1 MAEDMRGIEKLD
13 NPALVKL
20 AVDLLRRSL
29 VHYGIWFNEVDH
41 QLGLEK
47 ALQVED
53 DVFGKYYPLVIK
65 RLSGALGLAVDK
77 GLPQALS
84 ALPRDRILSLIDAIS
99 AIWLAGDG
107 LWFQAVEARQEM
119 FTAKRCNDTC
129 WIKFSPF
136 EAERIKSLL
145 DLPDNGG
152 LDALETAL
160 GYRLYSRINTQSTER
175 QGDSLVYKMVNC
187 RVQDAR
193 RRKGMDDYPC
203 KSAGVVEYTSFAHAI
218 DPRIRTECIACP
230 PDSLPA
236 DWFCAWKFYIA

>member
-1 MAEDMRGIEKLD
+1 MAETNGIEKLD
-13 NPALVKL
+13 NAGLSKF
-20 AVDLLRRSL
+20 AVDLLRRSI

-47 ALQVED
+47 ALQIED
-53 DVFGKYYPLVIK
+53 EVFGRLYPLVIK
-65 RLSGALGLAVDK
+65 RLSSTLGFAVGNDLPRALS
-77 GLPQALS
+77 GLP
-84 ALPRDRILSLIDAIS
+84 REKIISLIDAIS
-99 AIWLAGDG
+99 ANWLAGDG

-136 EAERIKSLL
+136 EASRIKAMLE
-145 DLPDNGG
+145 LPDNGG

-175 QGDSLVYKMVNC
+175 QGDSLIFKMVNC

-193 RRKGMDDYPC
+193 RRKGLDDYPC
-203 KSAGVVEYTSFAHAI
+203 KSAGVVEYSSFARSI
-218 DPRIRTECIACP
+218 DPRIRTDCIACP
-230 PDSLPA
+230 PDKLPG
-236 DWFCAWKFYIA
+236 DWFCAWKFSLT

>member
-1 MAEDMRGIEKLD
+1 MVEMNGIEKLD
-13 NPALVKL
+13 NPALVRL

-29 VHYGIWFNEVDH
+29 LHYGIWFNEVDH

-53 DVFGKYYPLVIK
+53 EVFGKYYPVVIK
-65 RLSGALGLAVDK
+65 RLAGALGFDVDN
-77 GLPQALS
+77 GMPRALS
-84 ALPRDRILSLIDAIS
+84 ELPREKILSLIDAVS
-99 AIWLAGDG
+99 ASWLAGDG

-145 DLPDNGG
+145 DLPDKGG
-152 LDALETAL
+152 LEALEAAL
-160 GYRLYSRINTQSTER
+160 GYRLYSRINTQSTEM
-175 QGDSLVYKMVNC
+175 QADSLVFKMVNC

-193 RRKGMDDYPC
+193 RRKGLDDYPC
-203 KSAGVVEYTSFAHAI
+203 KSAGVVEYTSFARAI

-230 PDSLPA
+230 PDDLPG
-236 DWFCAWKFYIA
+236 DWFCAWKFSIA

>member
-1 MAEDMRGIEKLD
+1 MGEMNGIEKLD
-13 NPALVKL
+13 NPALGRL
-20 AVDLLRRSL
+20 AVDMLRRSL

-53 DVFGKYYPLVIK
+53 EVFGKYWPLAVK
-65 RLSGALGLAVDK
+65 RLAGVLGLSADN
-77 GLPQALS
+77 GLPRALTE
-84 ALPRDRILSLIDAIS
+84 LPRDRLISLIDAIS
-99 AIWLAGDG
+99 ATWLAGDG

-145 DLPDNGG
+145 DLPEKGG
-152 LDALETAL
+152 LEALKAAL
-160 GYRLYSRINTQSTER
+160 GYRLYSRINTQSTEW
-175 QGDSLVYKMVNC
+175 QGGSLVFKMVNC

-193 RRKGMDDYPC
+193 RRKGLEDYPC

-230 PDSLPA
+230 PDDIPDGL
-236 DWFCAWKFYIA
+236 FCAWKFSIA

>member
-1 MAEDMRGIEKLD
+1 MGKMNGIEKLD
-13 NPALVKL
+13 NPALGRL

-29 VHYGIWFNEVDH
+29 VHYGIWFNEVYH

-47 ALQVED
+47 ALQIED
-53 DVFGKYYPLVIK
+53 EVFGKFYPLVIK
-65 RLSGALGLAVDK
+65 RLAGALGFAVDN

-84 ALPRDRILSLIDAIS
+84 ELPREKIISLIDAIS
-99 AIWLAGDG
+99 ASWLAGDG

-145 DLPDNGG
+145 DLPDKGG
-152 LDALETAL
+152 LEALEAAL
-160 GYRLYSRINTQSTER
+160 GYRLYSRINTQSMER
-175 QGDSLVYKMVNC
+175 QGDSLVFKMVKC

-193 RRKGMDDYPC
+193 RRKGLNDYPC
-203 KSAGVVEYTSFAHAI
+203 KSAGVVEYTSFACAI
-218 DPRIRTECIACP
+218 DPRIRTDCIACP
-230 PDSLPA
+230 PDDLPG
-236 DWFCAWKFYIA
+236 DWFCAWKFSIE

>member
-1 MAEDMRGIEKLD
+1 MAEMNGIEKLD
-13 NPALVKL
+13 NPALGRL

-53 DVFGKYYPLVIK
+53 EVFGKYYPLVVK
-65 RLSGALGLAVDK
+65 RLSGALGLAVDS

-84 ALPRDRILSLIDAIS
+84 EMPREKIISLIDAVS
-99 AIWLAGDG
+99 ACWLAGDG
-107 LWFQAVEARQEM
+107 LWFQAVETHQEM

-145 DLPDNGG
+145 DLPDKGG
-152 LDALETAL
+152 LEALEAAL

-175 QGDSLVYKMVNC
+175 HSHSLVFKMVNC

-193 RRKGMDDYPC
+193 RRKGLDDYPC
-203 KSAGVVEYTSFAHAI
+203 KSAGVVEYTSFARAI

-230 PDSLPA
+230 PDDLPG
-236 DWFCAWKFYIA
+236 DWFCAWKFSIA

>member
-1 MAEDMRGIEKLD
+1 MAETKGIEKLD
-13 NPALVKL
+13 NPALGRL

-53 DVFGKYYPLVIK
+53 EVFGKYYPIVLK
-65 RLSGALGLAVDK
+65 RLSGALGLAVDN

-84 ALPRDRILSLIDAIS
+84 DLPRDKILSLIDAIS
-99 AIWLAGDG
+99 ATWLAGDG

-175 QGDSLVYKMVNC
+175 QGHSLVFKMVNC

-193 RRKGMDDYPC
+193 RRKGLDDYPC
-203 KSAGVVEYTSFAHAI
+203 KSAGVVEYTSFAQAI

-230 PDSLPA
+230 PDPLPA

>member
-1 MAEDMRGIEKLD
+1 MAEMKGIETLD
-13 NPALVKL
+13 NPALGRI

-47 ALQVED
+47 ALQVENE
-53 DVFGKYYPLVIK
+53 VFGKYYPLVIK
-65 RLSGALGLAVDK
+65 RLSGALGLAVDN

-84 ALPRDRILSLIDAIS
+84 DMTRDKILSLIDAIS

-107 LWFQAVEARQEM
+107 LWFQAVEERQEM

-136 EAERIKSLL
+136 EAARIKSLL
-145 DLPDNGG
+145 DLPDKGG

-175 QGDSLVYKMVNC
+175 QGDSLVFKMVNC

-193 RRKGMDDYPC
+193 RRKGMNDYPC
-203 KSAGVVEYTSFAHAI
+203 KSAGVVEYTSFARAI

-230 PDSLPA
+230 PDDLPA

>member
-1 MAEDMRGIEKLD
+1 MAEEMKGIEKLD
-13 NPALVKL
+13 NPALGRL
-20 AVDLLRRSL
+20 AVDMLRRSL

-47 ALQVED
+47 AMQVED
-53 DVFGKYYPLVIK
+53 EVFGKYYPIVLK
-65 RLSGALGLAVDK
+65 RLSGALGLAVDN

-84 ALPRDRILSLIDAIS
+84 DLPREKILSLIDAIS
-99 AIWLAGDG
+99 ATWLAGDG

-160 GYRLYSRINTQSTER
+160 CYRLYSRINTQSTER
-175 QGDSLVYKMVNC
+175 QGDSLVFKMVNC

-193 RRKGMDDYPC
+193 RRKGLDDYPC
-203 KSAGVVEYTSFAHAI
+203 KSAGVVEYTSFARAV
-218 DPRIRTECIACP
+218 DPRISTECIACP